1 MLNDGQEVLIFST
14 NPLQDDT
21 DSDGLS
27 DGTEVL
33 VTFSNPLV
41 FDDDGDSDGWYWFQD
56 CNDSN
61 PDVKPLQP
69 ELLDGIDNNCEN
81 GIDEGFK
88 DLDSDN
94 DRLSDWAEFHVQFTD
109 WNNPDTDGDGME
121 DGDEV
126 QVFFSDPTYTDPD
139 DDSDGYYWFQDC
151 DDNDSD
157 RSPGLSEWLNGID
170 DDCDEDVDEDFLNTD
185 ADRDGLVDID
195 EYNIYMTKWQD
206 ADTDDDG
213 LNDGYE
219 LFQGTNP
226 LFADLD
232 NDGDGLRWFQ
242 DCDDNNSNV
251 NPYAS
256 EIRNGIDDNCN
267 GEIDEGL
274 PDLNPQILIVSYS
287 SQSAEVNRNI
297 AITAFGNSDTETILF
312 DFEDSL
318 QTEFSINQA
327 TVVAST
333 PGIYRGE
340 VCAVTEDLFNC
351 ESIVVE
357 FTTVQEIEVE

>member
-1 MLNDGQEVLIFST
+1 M
-14 NPLQDDT
+14 
-21 DSDGLS
+21 
-27 DGTEVL
+27 
-33 VTFSNPLV
+33 
-41 FDDDGDSDGWYWFQD
+41 
-56 CNDSN
+56 
-61 PDVKPLQP
+61 
-69 ELLDGIDNNCEN
+69 
-81 GIDEGFK
+81 
-88 DLDSDN
+88 
-94 DRLSDWAEFHVQFTD
+94 
-109 WNNPDTDGDGME
+109 
-121 DGDEV
+121 
-126 QVFFSDPTYTDPD
+126 
-139 DDSDGYYWFQDC
+139 
-151 DDNDSD
+151 
-157 RSPGLSEWLNGID
+157 NGID

-195 EYNIYMTKWQD
+195 EYNIHMTEWQD

-274 PDLNPQILIVSYS
+274 PDLNPQIQIVSYS

-297 AITAFGNSDTETILF
+297 VITVYANADTESILF

-318 QTEFSINQA
+318 QTVISINQA
-327 TVVAST
+327 IVVASS

-340 VCAVTEDLFNC
+340 VCAITDDIFNC

-357 FTTVQEIEVE
+357 FTTVEEIEVEPTTKSEPEERSTYVSQRVKTS